1 MAVAITVAGMYR
13 DKGFQQCRVMA
24 ENLASVREDVEVTS
38 LPMVES
44 EYEEYRVATGREL
57 GGAACAHSEGA
68 LVFYNGTNYVG
79 GAAAFVQW
87 MADQYDY
94 EDKTP
99 AAEYQQL
106 ADREYDEH
114 LTSLGHQFAFL
125 DFAIGDEGGDAERVV
140 FELYSDVCPK
150 TCENFR
156 ALCTGER
163 GSADTGGEAGQGQV
177 KLSYEGSPIHRVLK
191 GGFIQGGDIVSGAGD
206 GGHSIYGAEFPDE
219 SFGVPHS
226 SAGVLAMAN
235 DGVHTNAS
243 QYYITLNPLSW
254 MDAKAVAFGRVISGM
269 RTVRRI
275 AALETRNERP
285 VQSVKVAA
293 CGQLVPK
300 GSGGGG
306 GEEEKE

>member
-13 DKGFQQCRVMA
+13 DRGFQQCRVMA
-24 ENLASVREDVEVTS
+24 ENLASVRDDVEVTS

-44 EYEEYRVATGREL
+44 EWEEYCVATGREL
-57 GGAACAHSEGA
+57 GGAACAHSESP

-99 AAEYQQL
+99 PAEYQQL

-125 DFAIGDEGGDAERVV
+125 DFTVGDGGEPERVV

-163 GSADTGGEAGQGQV
+163 GTADAGEAGQV
-177 KLSYEGSPIHRVLK
+177 KLTYEGSPIHRVLK

-206 GGHSIYGAEFPDE
+206 GGYSIYGAEFPDE
-219 SFGVPHS
+219 CFGVPHS
-226 SAGVLAMAN
+226 SAGVLGMAN

-243 QYYITLNPLSW
+243 QFYISLGPLTW

-275 AALETRNERP
+275 AGLDTQNERP
-285 VQSVKVAA
+285 VEKVVVAA
-293 CGQLVPK
+293 CGQLCPK
-300 GSGGGG
+300 GTGSGGNNG
-306 GEEEKE
+306 EEKE